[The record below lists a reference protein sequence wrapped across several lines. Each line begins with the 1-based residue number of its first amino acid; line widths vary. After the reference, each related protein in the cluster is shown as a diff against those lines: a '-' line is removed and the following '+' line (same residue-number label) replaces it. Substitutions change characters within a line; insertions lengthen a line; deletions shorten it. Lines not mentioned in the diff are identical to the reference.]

1 LFVWLLAASWPVR
14 AHEQGP
20 VLQLRHDL
28 DHYEAGCHV
37 QYLADSRDEW
47 SVEHVAGSLPASRWR
62 PGDGRTLKLDAERP
76 VYWLRLTIAGPV
88 EQTPVSAQDTPWL
101 FDPGGV
107 FHEDVAVFLATPSD
121 EGEAAITPLYA
132 SGNRSELLRNVG
144 GSRYGSMILLP
155 RLDDRPYT
163 LYWRMESRG
172 GSLLHPVICSLEHYQ
187 TQSVRRMLWLGLLLG
202 VLAALLLY
210 NLFLFFSLRD
220 RTYLWYSAYLF
231 FLALHFFGSSR
242 LSMEYLPHVSAAV
255 RMRGALLA
263 LGAAMAMA
271 GCFARAFVKTADRLP
286 RLDVLL
292 RFFIG
297 AAILVTAVSLCA
309 EIPLAGR
316 VLTLL
321 GLCAAILLIS
331 TGLLAWHSGVR
342 QARYYLPAVLA
353 SGSSGI
359 FGALVFPRLLPC
371 NEVNFYGFK
380 AGIVLEALLLALA
393 LADRIHI
400 LQRDREALQQSER
413 RHMALAFTDAL
424 TGLFNVRFFRT
435 HIDVEMQRAQQLG
448 QPLTLMMFDVDNFK
462 RFNDLYGHLAGDRVL
477 RVLGRIISD
486 SVRDRDV
493 ACRYGGE
500 EFAVILVGSSY
511 LAALEIHRRINAALR
526 QKLAE
531 GPDGLPA
538 PVTLSIGVS
547 EYIPGEEID
556 DFIQRAD
563 TALYAAK
570 ERGRDRLVVAGPPE
584 TDRLQVGYD
593 CFL

>member
-1 LFVWLLAASWPVR
+1 
-14 AHEQGP
+14 
-20 VLQLRHDL
+20 
-28 DHYEAGCHV
+28 
-37 QYLADSRDEW
+37 
-47 SVEHVAGSLPASRWR
+47 
-62 PGDGRTLKLDAERP
+62 
-76 VYWLRLTIAGPV
+76 
-88 EQTPVSAQDTPWL
+88 
-101 FDPGGV
+101 
-107 FHEDVAVFLATPSD
+107 
-121 EGEAAITPLYA
+121 
-132 SGNRSELLRNVG
+132 
-144 GSRYGSMILLP
+144 
-155 RLDDRPYT
+155 
-163 LYWRMESRG
+163 
-172 GSLLHPVICSLEHYQ
+172 
-187 TQSVRRMLWLGLLLG
+187 
-202 VLAALLLY
+202 
-210 NLFLFFSLRD
+210 
-220 RTYLWYSAYLF
+220 
-231 FLALHFFGSSR
+231 
-242 LSMEYLPHVSAAV
+242 
-255 RMRGALLA
+255 
-263 LGAAMAMA
+263 
-271 GCFARAFVKTADRLP
+271 
-286 RLDVLL
+286 
-292 RFFIG
+292 
-297 AAILVTAVSLCA
+297 VSLCA